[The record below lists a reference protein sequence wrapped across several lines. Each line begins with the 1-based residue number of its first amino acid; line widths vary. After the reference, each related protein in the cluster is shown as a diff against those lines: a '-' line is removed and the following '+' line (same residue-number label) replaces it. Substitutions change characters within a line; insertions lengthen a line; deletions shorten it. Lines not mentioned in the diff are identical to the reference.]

1 MADLSGEMSE
11 KEREEFEENRL
22 KIQSLWS
29 RKGKKSNEKGKGKE
43 TNRKER
49 GRGDVFDSRVLL
61 RTLLQG

>member
-29 RKGKKSNEKGKGKE
+29 RKGKKSNEKGKE
-43 TNRKER
+43 RRPIERKGE
-49 GRGDVFDSRVLL
+49 GGTSL
-61 RTLLQG
+61 TAGSC